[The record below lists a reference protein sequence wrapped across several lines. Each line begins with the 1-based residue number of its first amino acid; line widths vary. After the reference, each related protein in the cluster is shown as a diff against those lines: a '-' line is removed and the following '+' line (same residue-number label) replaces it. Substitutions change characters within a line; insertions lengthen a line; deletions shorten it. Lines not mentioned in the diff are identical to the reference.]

1 MLPKSS
7 TDLLVSEASD
17 STSMIVD
24 FVTNE
29 PWSIE
34 SYAEGLMDELFT
46 DIDNILDGRNQRNY
60 SRDRKESVPVQT
72 MTFKIPDVVLS
83 STVNIPL
90 QSALPI
96 KNIQA
101 GTLVVNPSSMRAINT
116 DSQSQPN
123 ILGKLIFMGLGLTT
137 ATLGMVYLTDSGLLT
152 TIISQLTSQSLSNP
166 QIPSSV
172 AVKADS
178 QLDLVNYMLGAL
190 NVIEQRETTN
200 DKITIKPGFPNG
212 DFNQIT
218 TATLPVPVAANNVPV
233 ATNRL
238 IPPNIVERIYIPVY
252 QSPTP
257 KYQLPT
263 VPAVPIPK
271 TLPSPSSLA
280 VNNPLINVKKPAI
293 KSIQKPSQVKPS
305 SVAVNTQPLK
315 VAPSNLPTI
324 APVPAKEPTNMVQQ
338 DSVPIYS
345 AQLDGLLE
353 LGNKSVALFKVD
365 GISRRISLGE
375 NIGYTGWV
383 LVEVSNGEARIRRN
397 GEVRSI
403 YTGQK
408 L

>member
-17 STSMIVD
+17 STSMTVD

-190 NVIEQRETTN
+190 NVIEQRETSN

-218 TATLPVPVAANNVPV
+218 TATLPVPVAANNVPPV
-233 ATNRL
+233 TNRL
-238 IPPNIVERIYIPVY
+238 ISPNVVERIYIPVY
-252 QSPTP
+252 QSPAP
-257 KYQLPT
+257 KYQIPT

-293 KSIQKPSQVKPS
+293 KSIEKPSQVKPS
-305 SVAVNTQPLK
+305 PVAVNTQPLK

>member
-1 MLPKSS
+1 
-7 TDLLVSEASD
+7 
-17 STSMIVD
+17 
-24 FVTNE
+24 
-29 PWSIE
+29 
-34 SYAEGLMDELFT
+34 
-46 DIDNILDGRNQRNY
+46 
-60 SRDRKESVPVQT
+60 
-72 MTFKIPDVVLS
+72 
-83 STVNIPL
+83 
-90 QSALPI
+90 
-96 KNIQA
+96 
-101 GTLVVNPSSMRAINT
+101 
-116 DSQSQPN
+116 
-123 ILGKLIFMGLGLTT
+123 
-137 ATLGMVYLTDSGLLT
+137 
-152 TIISQLTSQSLSNP
+152 
-166 QIPSSV
+166 
-172 AVKADS
+172 
-178 QLDLVNYMLGAL
+178 
-190 NVIEQRETTN
+190 
-200 DKITIKPGFPNG
+200 
-212 DFNQIT
+212 
-218 TATLPVPVAANNVPV
+218 LPVPVAANNVPV

-238 IPPNIVERIYIPVY
+238 IPPNVVERIYIPVY
-252 QSPTP
+252 QSPAP
-257 KYQLPT
+257 KYQIPT

-305 SVAVNTQPLK
+305 PVAVNTQPLK

-383 LVEVSNGEARIRRN
+383 LVEVSNGEAIIRRN

>member
-17 STSMIVD
+17 STSMTVD

-218 TATLPVPVAANNVPV
+218 TGTLPVPVAANNVPPV
-233 ATNRL
+233 TNRL
-238 IPPNIVERIYIPVY
+238 ISPNVVERIYIPVY
-252 QSPTP
+252 QSPAP
-257 KYQLPT
+257 KYQIPT

-305 SVAVNTQPLK
+305 PVAVNTQPLK

>member
-17 STSMIVD
+17 STSMTVD

-123 ILGKLIFMGLGLTT
+123 ILGKLIFMGLGLTA

-218 TATLPVPVAANNVPV
+218 TATLPVPVAANNVPPV
-233 ATNRL
+233 TNRL
-238 IPPNIVERIYIPVY
+238 ISPNVVERIYIPVY
-252 QSPTP
+252 QSPAP
-257 KYQLPT
+257 KYQIPT

-305 SVAVNTQPLK
+305 PVAVNTQPLK

>member
-1 MLPKSS
+1 
-7 TDLLVSEASD
+7 
-17 STSMIVD
+17 
-24 FVTNE
+24 
-29 PWSIE
+29 
-34 SYAEGLMDELFT
+34 
-46 DIDNILDGRNQRNY
+46 
-60 SRDRKESVPVQT
+60 
-72 MTFKIPDVVLS
+72 
-83 STVNIPL
+83 
-90 QSALPI
+90 
-96 KNIQA
+96 
-101 GTLVVNPSSMRAINT
+101 MRAINT

-218 TATLPVPVAANNVPV
+218 AATLPVPVAANNVPV

-257 KYQLPT
+257 KYQLPI

-305 SVAVNTQPLK
+305 PVAVNTQPLK